1 MEYPEPCR
9 LFFLFQYPAEL
20 LFEID
25 VEEFTGGLVVG
36 AVRDLLVALEFFDGL
51 VLIGK
56 GYPIGGYDVF
66 LRKAIGVGV
75 DTIQEFVIN
84 IRVADLRST
93 GSPDLRNSRGRQ
105 TAKPANS
112 RDHIKTGCPRM
123 WSINKKKRHSKL
135 RVN

>member
-105 TAKPANS
+105 TAKP
-112 RDHIKTGCPRM
+112 
-123 WSINKKKRHSKL
+123 
-135 RVN
+135 